1 MYAIVLL
8 NLNNYLF
15 LLELLLL
22 YVFLTIGLSFLCSI
36 LEAVLLSINTTFIK
50 IEIKEGKNYA
60 KKLSD
65 LKNSIDEPLII
76 ILTLNTI
83 AHTVGAILVGV
94 QAKVAYSEL
103 NLENTFFPGGI
114 SDEVLVGFV
123 STVMTIMILLFSEI
137 IPKTI
142 GAKYWNSLAKFTTIF
157 LSSII
162 PIFKYTGI
170 LWILQAFTKS
180 IGASKKELFF
190 KREDISTI
198 AEIAKEEGIIEEKD
212 SKFIKNIVKLR
223 NVTVKEIMTP
233 YSVMVTADENLTINK
248 FYENNPEL
256 VFSRIPI
263 LNNEKIEAYV
273 LKDTIL
279 ESIINNKG
287 NFKLREIKRP
297 IIISSEKT
305 NIPKLFDKLLKK
317 REHIS
322 LVVDNSKN
330 TIGIVTLEDII
341 ETILGYEIVDETD
354 MVDDMQMLAKKI
366 SSNGGNDQ

>member
-1 MYAIVLL
+1 M
-8 NLNNYLF
+8 
-15 LLELLLL
+15 
-22 YVFLTIGLSFLCSI
+22 
-36 LEAVLLSINTTFIK
+36 LSINTTFIK
-50 IEIKEGKNYA
+50 IELKKGKKYA
-60 KKLSD
+60 KNLLN

-103 NLENTFFPGGI
+103 NLKNNFFASGI
-114 SDEVLVGFV
+114 SDEFLVGFV

-142 GAKYWNSLAKFTTIF
+142 GAKYWNKLARFTTVF
-157 LSSII
+157 LSTII
-162 PIFKYTGI
+162 PIFKYTGV

-180 IGASKKELFF
+180 IGASKKELFL

-223 NVTVKEIMTP
+223 NVSVKEIMTP
-233 YSVMVTADENLTINK
+233 YSVMVTADENLTINE
-248 FYENNPEL
+248 FYKKNPEL
-256 VFSRIPI
+256 IFSRIPI
-263 LNNEKIEAYV
+263 LNNKKIEAYV

-279 ESIINNKG
+279 ESIINEKG
-287 NFKLREIKRP
+287 GFKLKDIKRP
-297 IIISSEKT
+297 IIISAENTK
-305 NIPKLFDKLLKK
+305 IPKLFDKLLKK

-322 LVVDNSKN
+322 LVIDSSKN
-330 TIGIVTLEDII
+330 TIGIVTLEDVI

-354 MVDDMQMLAKKI
+354 IVDDMRLLAKKI
-366 SSNGGNDQ
+366 SSNSDNDI

>member
-1 MYAIVLL
+1 M
-8 NLNNYLF
+8 
-15 LLELLLL
+15 ELLIL
-22 YVFLTIGLSFLCSI
+22 YIFLTISLSFLCSI

-50 IEIKEGKNYA
+50 IEIKEGKKYA
-60 KKLSD
+60 TTLSN

-103 NLENTFFPGGI
+103 NIKNTFFAGI
-114 SDEVLVGFV
+114 TDEVLVGFV
-123 STVMTIMILLFSEI
+123 SAVMTIMILLFSEI

-142 GAKYWNSLAKFTTIF
+142 GAKYWNKLAKFTTIF

-162 PIFKYTGI
+162 PIFRYTGV

-180 IGASKKELFF
+180 IGASKKDLFF

-198 AEIAKEEGIIEEKD
+198 ADIAKEEGIIGKKD
-212 SKFIKNIVKLR
+212 SNFIKNIVKLR
-223 NVTVKEIMTP
+223 NVSVKEIMTP
-233 YSVMVTADENLTINK
+233 YSVMVIADANMTIND
-248 FYENNPEL
+248 FYKKHTEL
-256 VFSRIPI
+256 IFSRIPI
-263 LNNEKIEAYV
+263 LNTNKIEAYV

-279 ESIINNKG
+279 ENIINNKG
-287 NFKLREIKRP
+287 NLKLKEIKRP
-297 IIISSEKT
+297 IIISTEKT
-305 NIPKLFDKLLKK
+305 KIPKLFDQLIKK

-322 LVVDNSKN
+322 LVVDNTKT

-341 ETILGYEIVDETD
+341 ETILGYEIVDEND
-354 MVDDMQMLAKKI
+354 KVEDMQMLAKKI
-366 SSNGGNDQ
+366 SLNGGNSLGSNTEKS

>member
-1 MYAIVLL
+1 MSAFVLL
-8 NLNNYLF
+8 NLGNYLF
-15 LLELLLL
+15 LLELLIL
-22 YVFLTIGLSFLCSI
+22 YIFLTISLSFLCSI

-50 IEIKEGKNYA
+50 IEIKEGKKYA
-60 KKLSD
+60 KTLSK

-94 QAKVAYSEL
+94 QAKVAYTEL
-103 NLENTFFPGGI
+103 NLENTFFTGGI

-142 GAKYWNSLAKFTTIF
+142 GAKYWNSLARFTTIF

-162 PIFKYTGI
+162 PIFKYSGI

-180 IGASKKELFF
+180 IGASKKELFL

-198 AEIAKEEGIIEEKD
+198 AEIAKEEGIIGKKD
-212 SKFIKNIVKLR
+212 SNFIKNIVKLR
-223 NVTVKEIMTP
+223 NVSVKEIMTP
-233 YSVMVTADENLTINK
+233 SSVMVTADQNSTINE
-248 FYENNPEL
+248 FYQKNPEL

-263 LNNEKIEAYV
+263 LNKNMIEAYV

-287 NFKLREIKRP
+287 DFKLKEIKRP
-297 IIISSEKT
+297 IIISAEGTK
-305 NIPKLFDKLLKK
+305 IPKLFDKLLKK

-322 LVVDNSKN
+322 LVVDGEKN

-354 MVDDMQMLAKKI
+354 MVDDMQLLAKKI
-366 SSNGGNDQ
+366 SSNGGKE

>member
-1 MYAIVLL
+1 M
-8 NLNNYLF
+8 
-15 LLELLLL
+15 ELLLL

-114 SDEVLVGFV
+114 SDEVLVAFV
-123 STVMTIMILLFSEI
+123 STVMTVMILLFSEI

-157 LSSII
+157 LASII
-162 PIFKYTGI
+162 PIFKYTGV

-198 AEIAKEEGIIEEKD
+198 AEIAKEEGIIEEND

-223 NVTVKEIMTP
+223 NVTVREIMTP
-233 YSVMVTADENLTINK
+233 YSVMVTADENLTINE
-248 FYENNPEL
+248 FYEKNPEL
-256 VFSRIPI
+256 IFSRIPI
-263 LNNEKIEAYV
+263 LNDEKIEAYV

-287 NFKLREIKRP
+287 GFKLKEIKRP
-297 IIISSEKT
+297 IIISSQKT

-366 SSNGGNDQ
+366 SSNNGNDL

>member
-1 MYAIVLL
+1 M
-8 NLNNYLF
+8 
-15 LLELLLL
+15 ELLLL
-22 YVFLTIGLSFLCSI
+22 YVFLTISLSFLCSI

-123 STVMTIMILLFSEI
+123 STIMTIMILLFSEI

-170 LWILQAFTKS
+170 LWVLQAFTKS

-233 YSVMVTADENLTINK
+233 YSVMVTADQNLTINE
-248 FYENNPEL
+248 FYENNPEM

-263 LNNEKIEAYV
+263 LNNENIEAYV

-330 TIGIVTLEDII
+330 TIGIVTLEDVI

-366 SSNGGNDQ
+366 SSNGGND

>member
-1 MYAIVLL
+1 M
-8 NLNNYLF
+8 
-15 LLELLLL
+15 ELLIL
-22 YVFLTIGLSFLCSI
+22 YIFLTISLSFLCSI

-50 IEIKEGKNYA
+50 IEIKEGKKYA
-60 KKLSD
+60 KTLSD

-103 NLENTFFPGGI
+103 NLENTFFPAGI
-114 SDEVLVGFV
+114 SDDVLVGFV
-123 STVMTIMILLFSEI
+123 STIMTIMILLFSEI

-142 GAKYWNSLAKFTTIF
+142 GARYWNSLAKFTTIF

-162 PIFKYTGI
+162 PLFKYSGI
-170 LWILQAFTKS
+170 LWILQAFTRS

-190 KREDISTI
+190 KIEDISTI

-223 NVTVKEIMTP
+223 NVSVKEIMTP
-233 YSVMVTADENLTINK
+233 YSVMVTADENLTINE
-248 FYENNPEL
+248 FYKKNPEL

-263 LNNEKIEAYV
+263 LNMSKIEAYV

-287 NFKLREIKRP
+287 DFKLKEIKRP

-305 NIPKLFDKLLKK
+305 KIPKLFDKLLKK

-366 SSNGGNDQ
+366 SSNNGEEL

>member
-1 MYAIVLL
+1 M
-8 NLNNYLF
+8 
-15 LLELLLL
+15 ELLLL

-50 IEIKEGKNYA
+50 IELKEGKKYA
-60 KKLSD
+60 KNLSK

-103 NLENTFFPGGI
+103 NLQNTFFEGGI

-123 STVMTIMILLFSEI
+123 STIMTIMILLFSEI

-142 GAKYWNSLAKFTTIF
+142 GAKYWNSLAKFTTVF
-157 LSSII
+157 LTSII
-162 PIFKYTGI
+162 PIFKYSGI
-170 LWILQAFTKS
+170 LWVLQAFTRS

-198 AEIAKEEGIIEEKD
+198 ADIAKEEGIIEEKD
-212 SKFIKNIVKLR
+212 SNFIKNIVKLR

-233 YSVMVTADENLTINK
+233 YSVMVTADENLTINE
-248 FYENNPEL
+248 FYKIQTEL

-263 LNNEKIEAYV
+263 IKDKRIEAYV

-279 ESIINNKG
+279 ESIINKKG
-287 NFKLREIKRP
+287 NFKLSEIKRP
-297 IIISSEKT
+297 IIISSENT

-322 LVVDNSKN
+322 LVVDKSKN

-354 MVDDMQMLAKKI
+354 MVEDMQKLAKKI
-366 SSNGGNDQ
+366 TSNGK

>member
-1 MYAIVLL
+1 
-8 NLNNYLF
+8 
-15 LLELLLL
+15 LELLIL
-22 YVFLTIGLSFLCSI
+22 YIFLTISLSFLCSI

-50 IEIKEGKNYA
+50 IEIKEGKKYA
-60 KKLSD
+60 TTLSN

-103 NLENTFFPGGI
+103 NIKNTFFAGI
-114 SDEVLVGFV
+114 TDEVLVGFV
-123 STVMTIMILLFSEI
+123 SAVMTIMILLFSEI

-142 GAKYWNSLAKFTTIF
+142 GAKYWNKLAKFTTIF

-162 PIFKYTGI
+162 PIFRYTGV

-180 IGASKKELFF
+180 IGASKKDLFF

-198 AEIAKEEGIIEEKD
+198 ADIAKEEGIIGKKD
-212 SKFIKNIVKLR
+212 SNFIKNIVKLR
-223 NVTVKEIMTP
+223 NVSVKEIMTP
-233 YSVMVTADENLTINK
+233 YSVMVIADANMTIND
-248 FYENNPEL
+248 FYKKHTEL
-256 VFSRIPI
+256 IFSRIPI
-263 LNNEKIEAYV
+263 LNTNKIEAYV

-279 ESIINNKG
+279 ENIINNKG
-287 NFKLREIKRP
+287 NLKLKEIKRP
-297 IIISSEKT
+297 IIISTEKT
-305 NIPKLFDKLLKK
+305 KIPKLFDQLIKK

-322 LVVDNSKN
+322 LVVDNTKT

-341 ETILGYEIVDETD
+341 ETILGYEIVDEND
-354 MVDDMQMLAKKI
+354 KVEDMQMLAKKI
-366 SSNGGNDQ
+366 SLNGGNSLGSNTEKS

>member
-1 MYAIVLL
+1 MGLL
-8 NLNNYLF
+8 I
-15 LLELLLL
+15 L
-22 YVFLTIGLSFLCSI
+22 YGFLTICLSFLCSI
-36 LEAVLLSINTTFIK
+36 LEAVLLSINPTYIK
-50 IEIKEGKNYA
+50 IKIKEGKKYA
-60 KKLSD
+60 EKLQGLKK
-65 LKNSIDEPLII
+65 SIDEPLII

-83 AHTVGAILVGV
+83 AHTVGAIMVGV
-94 QAKVAYSEL
+94 QAKIAYATLNIDNSYSLLGMSVSED
-103 NLENTFFPGGI
+103 F
-114 SDEVLVGFV
+114 LVGIV
-123 STVMTIMILLFSEI
+123 STIMTFLVLILSEI

-142 GAKYWNSLAKFTTIF
+142 GANYSHKLAPFTTVL
-157 LSSII
+157 LSSIL
-162 PIFKYTGI
+162 PVFKYTGL
-170 LWILQAFTKS
+170 LWILQFFTRIGFNENKAS
-180 IGASKKELFF
+180 IF

-233 YSVMVTADENLTINK
+233 YSVMVTADENLTINE

-263 LNNEKIEAYV
+263 LNSEKIEAYV

-287 NFKLREIKRP
+287 NFKLTEIKRP

-330 TIGIVTLEDII
+330 TIGIVTLELSLIHI
-341 ETILGYEIVDETD
+341 
-354 MVDDMQMLAKKI
+354 
-366 SSNGGNDQ
+366 

>member
-1 MYAIVLL
+1 M
-8 NLNNYLF
+8 
-15 LLELLLL
+15 
-22 YVFLTIGLSFLCSI
+22 
-36 LEAVLLSINTTFIK
+36 LSINTTFIK
-50 IEIKEGKNYA
+50 IEIKEGKKYA
-60 KKLSD
+60 NTLSD

-103 NLENTFFPGGI
+103 DLENIFFAGGI

-123 STVMTIMILLFSEI
+123 STIMTIMILLFSEI

-142 GAKYWNSLAKFTTIF
+142 GAKYWSRLAKFTTIF

-162 PIFKYTGI
+162 PLFKYTGV

-180 IGASKKELFF
+180 IGGSKKELFF

-233 YSVMVTADENLTINK
+233 YSVMVTADENLTINE
-248 FYENNPEL
+248 FYKKNPEL

-263 LNNEKIEAYV
+263 LNDDRIEAYV

-287 NFKLREIKRP
+287 NFKLKDLKRP
-297 IIISSEKT
+297 IIISSEST

-322 LVVDNSKN
+322 LVVDDTQN

-354 MVDDMQMLAKKI
+354 MVDDMQLLAKKI
-366 SSNGGNDQ
+366 SSNSGNEK

>member
-1 MYAIVLL
+1 MSAFVLL
-8 NLNNYLF
+8 NLDNYLF
-15 LLELLLL
+15 LLELLIL
-22 YVFLTIGLSFLCSI
+22 YIFLTISLSFLCSI

-50 IEIKEGKNYA
+50 IEIKEGKKYA
-60 KKLSD
+60 KTLSK

-142 GAKYWNSLAKFTTIF
+142 GAKYWNSLARFTTIF

-162 PIFKYTGI
+162 PIFKYSGI

-198 AEIAKEEGIIEEKD
+198 AEIAKEEGIIGKKD
-212 SKFIKNIVKLR
+212 SNFIKNIVKLR
-223 NVTVKEIMTP
+223 NVSVKEIMTP
-233 YSVMVTADENLTINK
+233 YSVMVTADQNSTINE
-248 FYENNPEL
+248 FYQKNPEL

-263 LNNEKIEAYV
+263 LNKNMIEAYV

-287 NFKLREIKRP
+287 DFKLKEIKRP
-297 IIISSEKT
+297 IIVSTEGTK
-305 NIPKLFDKLLKK
+305 IPKLFDKLLKK

-322 LVVDNSKN
+322 LVVDVEKN

-354 MVDDMQMLAKKI
+354 MVDDMQLLAKKI
-366 SSNGGNDQ
+366 SSNEGKE

>member
-1 MYAIVLL
+1 MSAFVLL
-8 NLNNYLF
+8 NLGNYLF
-15 LLELLLL
+15 LLELLIL
-22 YVFLTIGLSFLCSI
+22 YIFLTISLSFLCSI

-50 IEIKEGKNYA
+50 IEIKEGKKYA
-60 KKLSD
+60 KTLSK

-94 QAKVAYSEL
+94 QAKIAYSEL

-142 GAKYWNSLAKFTTIF
+142 GAKYWNSLARFTTIF

-162 PIFKYTGI
+162 PIFKYSGI

-198 AEIAKEEGIIEEKD
+198 AEIAKEEGIIGKKD
-212 SKFIKNIVKLR
+212 SNFIKNIVKLR
-223 NVTVKEIMTP
+223 NVSVKEIMTP
-233 YSVMVTADENLTINK
+233 SSVMVTADQNSTINE
-248 FYENNPEL
+248 FYQKNPEL

-263 LNNEKIEAYV
+263 LNENMIEAYV

-287 NFKLREIKRP
+287 DFKLKEIKRP
-297 IIISSEKT
+297 IIISTEGTK
-305 NIPKLFDKLLKK
+305 IPKLFDKLLKK

-322 LVVDNSKN
+322 LVVDVEKN

-354 MVDDMQMLAKKI
+354 MVDDMQLLAKKI
-366 SSNGGNDQ
+366 SSNEGKE

>member
-1 MYAIVLL
+1 M
-8 NLNNYLF
+8 
-15 LLELLLL
+15 ELLIL
-22 YVFLTIGLSFLCSI
+22 YIFLTISLSFLCSI

-50 IEIKEGKNYA
+50 IEIKEGKKYA
-60 KKLSD
+60 TTLSN

-103 NLENTFFPGGI
+103 NIKNTFFAGI
-114 SDEVLVGFV
+114 TDEVLVGFV
-123 STVMTIMILLFSEI
+123 SAVMTIMILLFSEI

-142 GAKYWNSLAKFTTIF
+142 GARYWNKLAKFTTIF

-162 PIFKYTGI
+162 PIFRYTGV

-180 IGASKKELFF
+180 IGASKKDLFF

-198 AEIAKEEGIIEEKD
+198 ADIAKEEGIIGKKD
-212 SKFIKNIVKLR
+212 SNFIKNIVKLR
-223 NVTVKEIMTP
+223 NVSVKEIMTP
-233 YSVMVTADENLTINK
+233 YSVMVIADANMTIND
-248 FYENNPEL
+248 FYKKHTEL
-256 VFSRIPI
+256 IFSRIPI
-263 LNNEKIEAYV
+263 LNTNKIEAYV

-279 ESIINNKG
+279 ENIINNKG
-287 NFKLREIKRP
+287 NLKLKEIKRP
-297 IIISSEKT
+297 IIISTEKT
-305 NIPKLFDKLLKK
+305 KIPKLFDQLIKK

-322 LVVDNSKN
+322 LVVDNTKT

-341 ETILGYEIVDETD
+341 ETILGYEIVDEND
-354 MVDDMQMLAKKI
+354 KVEDMQMLAKKI
-366 SSNGGNDQ
+366 SLNGGNSLGSNTEKS

>member
-1 MYAIVLL
+1 M
-8 NLNNYLF
+8 
-15 LLELLLL
+15 ELLIL
-22 YVFLTIGLSFLCSI
+22 YIFLTISLSFLCSI

-50 IEIKEGKNYA
+50 IEIKEGKKYA
-60 KKLSD
+60 TTLSN

-103 NLENTFFPGGI
+103 NIKNTFFAGI
-114 SDEVLVGFV
+114 TDEVLVGFV
-123 STVMTIMILLFSEI
+123 SAVMTIMILLFSEI

-142 GAKYWNSLAKFTTIF
+142 GAKYWNKLAKFTTIF

-162 PIFKYTGI
+162 PIFRYTGV

-180 IGASKKELFF
+180 IGASKKDLFF

-198 AEIAKEEGIIEEKD
+198 ADIAKEEGIIGKKD
-212 SKFIKNIVKLR
+212 SNFIKNIVKLR
-223 NVTVKEIMTP
+223 NVSVKEIMTP
-233 YSVMVTADENLTINK
+233 YSVMVIADANMTIND
-248 FYENNPEL
+248 FYKKHTEL
-256 VFSRIPI
+256 IFSRIPI
-263 LNNEKIEAYV
+263 LNTNKIEAYV

-279 ESIINNKG
+279 ENIINNKG
-287 NFKLREIKRP
+287 NLKLKEIKRP
-297 IIISSEKT
+297 IIISTENTK
-305 NIPKLFDKLLKK
+305 IPKLFDQLIKK

-322 LVVDNSKN
+322 LVVDNTKT

-341 ETILGYEIVDETD
+341 ETILGYEIVDEND
-354 MVDDMQMLAKKI
+354 KVEDMQMLAKKI
-366 SSNGGNDQ
+366 SLNGGNSLGSNTEKN

>member
-1 MYAIVLL
+1 M
-8 NLNNYLF
+8 
-15 LLELLLL
+15 ELLIL
-22 YVFLTIGLSFLCSI
+22 YIFLTISLSFLCSI

-50 IEIKEGKNYA
+50 IEIKEGKKYA
-60 KKLSD
+60 TTLSN

-103 NLENTFFPGGI
+103 NIKNTFFAGI
-114 SDEVLVGFV
+114 TDEVLVGFV
-123 STVMTIMILLFSEI
+123 SAVMTIMILLFSEI

-142 GAKYWNSLAKFTTIF
+142 GAKYWNKLAKFTTIF

-162 PIFKYTGI
+162 PIFRYTGV

-180 IGASKKELFF
+180 IGASKKDLFF

-198 AEIAKEEGIIEEKD
+198 ADIAKEEGIIGKKD
-212 SKFIKNIVKLR
+212 SNFIKNIVKLR
-223 NVTVKEIMTP
+223 NVSVKEIMTP
-233 YSVMVTADENLTINK
+233 YSVMVIADANMTIND
-248 FYENNPEL
+248 FYKKHTEL
-256 VFSRIPI
+256 IFSRIPI
-263 LNNEKIEAYV
+263 LNTNKIEAYV

-279 ESIINNKG
+279 ENIINNKG
-287 NFKLREIKRP
+287 NLKLKEIKRP
-297 IIISSEKT
+297 IIISTEKT
-305 NIPKLFDKLLKK
+305 KIPKLFDQLIKK

-322 LVVDNSKN
+322 LVVDNTKT

-341 ETILGYEIVDETD
+341 ETILGYEIVDEND
-354 MVDDMQMLAKKI
+354 KVEDMQMLAKKI
-366 SSNGGNDQ
+366 SLNGGNSIGSNTDKS

>member
-1 MYAIVLL
+1 M
-8 NLNNYLF
+8 
-15 LLELLLL
+15 ELLIL
-22 YVFLTIGLSFLCSI
+22 YIFLTISLSFLCSI

-50 IEIKEGKNYA
+50 IEIKEGKKYA
-60 KKLSD
+60 TTLSN

-103 NLENTFFPGGI
+103 NIKNTFFAGI
-114 SDEVLVGFV
+114 TDEVLVGFV
-123 STVMTIMILLFSEI
+123 SAVMTIMILLFSEI

-142 GAKYWNSLAKFTTIF
+142 GAKYWNKLAKFTTIF

-162 PIFKYTGI
+162 PIFKYTGV

-180 IGASKKELFF
+180 IGASKKDLFF

-198 AEIAKEEGIIEEKD
+198 ADIAKEEGIIGKKD
-212 SKFIKNIVKLR
+212 SNFIKNIVKLR
-223 NVTVKEIMTP
+223 NVSVKEIMTP
-233 YSVMVTADENLTINK
+233 YSVMVTADANMTIND
-248 FYENNPEL
+248 FYKKHTEL
-256 VFSRIPI
+256 IFSRIPI
-263 LNNEKIEAYV
+263 LNTNKIEAYV

-279 ESIINNKG
+279 ENIINNKG
-287 NFKLREIKRP
+287 NLKLKEIKRP
-297 IIISSEKT
+297 IIISTEKT
-305 NIPKLFDKLLKK
+305 KIPKLFDQLIKK

-322 LVVDNSKN
+322 LVVDNTKT

-341 ETILGYEIVDETD
+341 ETILGYEIVDEND
-354 MVDDMQMLAKKI
+354 KVEDMQMLAKKI
-366 SSNGGNDQ
+366 SLNGGNSLGSNTDKS

>member
-1 MYAIVLL
+1 
-8 NLNNYLF
+8 
-15 LLELLLL
+15 LELLIL
-22 YVFLTIGLSFLCSI
+22 YIFLTISLSFLCSI

-50 IEIKEGKNYA
+50 IEIKEGKKYA
-60 KKLSD
+60 TTLSN

-103 NLENTFFPGGI
+103 NIKNTFFAGI
-114 SDEVLVGFV
+114 TDEVLVGFV
-123 STVMTIMILLFSEI
+123 SAVMTIMILLFSEI

-142 GAKYWNSLAKFTTIF
+142 GAKYWNKLAKFTTIF

-162 PIFKYTGI
+162 PIFRYTGV

-180 IGASKKELFF
+180 IGASKKDLFF

-198 AEIAKEEGIIEEKD
+198 ADIAKEEGIIGKKD
-212 SKFIKNIVKLR
+212 SNFIKNIVKLR
-223 NVTVKEIMTP
+223 NVSVKEIMTP
-233 YSVMVTADENLTINK
+233 YSVMVIADANMTIND
-248 FYENNPEL
+248 FYKKHTEL
-256 VFSRIPI
+256 IFSRIPI
-263 LNNEKIEAYV
+263 LNTNKIEAYV

-279 ESIINNKG
+279 ENIINNKG
-287 NFKLREIKRP
+287 NLKLKEIKRP
-297 IIISSEKT
+297 IIISTEKT
-305 NIPKLFDKLLKK
+305 KIPKLFDQLIKK

-322 LVVDNSKN
+322 LVVDNTKT

-341 ETILGYEIVDETD
+341 ETILGYEIVDEND
-354 MVDDMQMLAKKI
+354 KVEDMQMLAKKI
-366 SSNGGNDQ
+366 SLNGGNSLGSNTDKS

>member
-1 MYAIVLL
+1 M
-8 NLNNYLF
+8 
-15 LLELLLL
+15 ELLIL
-22 YVFLTIGLSFLCSI
+22 YIFLTIGLSFLCSI
-36 LEAVLLSINTTFIK
+36 LEAVLLSINTTYIK

-103 NLENTFFPGGI
+103 NLENTFFEGGI

-123 STVMTIMILLFSEI
+123 STIMTIMILLFSEI

-142 GAKYWNSLAKFTTIF
+142 GAKYWNNLAKFTTIF

-162 PIFKYTGI
+162 PLFKYSGI
-170 LWILQAFTKS
+170 LWVLQAFTKS

-190 KREDISTI
+190 KREDITTI
-198 AEIAKEEGIIEEKD
+198 AEIAEEEGIIEEKEEEV
-212 SKFIKNIVKLR
+212 IKNIVKLR
-223 NVTVKEIMTP
+223 NVTVKDIMTP
-233 YSVMVTADENLTINK
+233 YSVMVTAKENLTINE
-248 FYENNPEL
+248 FYEKNPEL

-263 LNNEKIEAYV
+263 LNNNKIEAYV

-287 NFKLREIKRP
+287 GFRLGDIKRP
-297 IIISSEKT
+297 IIIVNEQT
-305 NIPKLFDKLLKK
+305 NIPKLFDRLLKK

-322 LVVDNSKN
+322 LVVDKSKKS
-330 TIGIVTLEDII
+330 IGIVTLEDII
-341 ETILGYEIVDETD
+341 ETIFGFEIVDETD
-354 MVDDMQMLAKKI
+354 MVDDMQMLAKKT
-366 SSNGGNDQ
+366 SSTENNDL

>member
-1 MYAIVLL
+1 MSAFVLL
-8 NLNNYLF
+8 NLGNYLF
-15 LLELLLL
+15 LLELLIL
-22 YVFLTIGLSFLCSI
+22 YIFLTISLSFLCSI

-50 IEIKEGKNYA
+50 IEIKEGKKYA
-60 KKLSD
+60 KTLSK

-142 GAKYWNSLAKFTTIF
+142 GAKYWNSLARFTTIF

-162 PIFKYTGI
+162 PIFKYSGI

-198 AEIAKEEGIIEEKD
+198 AEIAKEEGIIGKKD
-212 SKFIKNIVKLR
+212 SNFIKNIVKLR
-223 NVTVKEIMTP
+223 NVSVKEIMTP
-233 YSVMVTADENLTINK
+233 YSVMVTADQNSTINE
-248 FYENNPEL
+248 FYQKNPEL

-263 LNNEKIEAYV
+263 LNKNMIEAYV

-287 NFKLREIKRP
+287 DFKLKEIKRP
-297 IIISSEKT
+297 IIISTEGTK
-305 NIPKLFDKLLKK
+305 IPKLFDKLLKK

-322 LVVDNSKN
+322 LVVDLEKN

-354 MVDDMQMLAKKI
+354 MVDDMQLLAKKI
-366 SSNGGNDQ
+366 SSNGGKE

>member
-1 MYAIVLL
+1 MSAFVLL
-8 NLNNYLF
+8 NLGNYLF
-15 LLELLLL
+15 LLELLIL
-22 YVFLTIGLSFLCSI
+22 YIFLTISLSFLCSI

-50 IEIKEGKNYA
+50 IEIKEGKKYA
-60 KKLSD
+60 KTLSK

-103 NLENTFFPGGI
+103 NLENTFFQGGI

-142 GAKYWNSLAKFTTIF
+142 GAKYWNSLARFTTIF

-162 PIFKYTGI
+162 PIFKYSGI

-198 AEIAKEEGIIEEKD
+198 AEIAKEEGIIGKKD
-212 SKFIKNIVKLR
+212 SNFIKNIVKLR
-223 NVTVKEIMTP
+223 NVSVKEIMTP
-233 YSVMVTADENLTINK
+233 YSVMVTADQNSTINE
-248 FYENNPEL
+248 FYQKNPEL

-263 LNNEKIEAYV
+263 LNENTIEAYV

-287 NFKLREIKRP
+287 GFKLKEIKRP
-297 IIISSEKT
+297 IIISTEGTK
-305 NIPKLFDKLLKK
+305 IPKLFDKLLKK

-322 LVVDNSKN
+322 LVVDGEKN

-354 MVDDMQMLAKKI
+354 MVDDMQLLAKKI
-366 SSNGGNDQ
+366 SSNGGTE

>member
-1 MYAIVLL
+1 M
-8 NLNNYLF
+8 
-15 LLELLLL
+15 
-22 YVFLTIGLSFLCSI
+22 
-36 LEAVLLSINTTFIK
+36 LSINTTFIK
-50 IEIKEGKNYA
+50 IEIKEGKKYA
-60 KKLSD
+60 NTLSD

-103 NLENTFFPGGI
+103 DLENIFFAGGI

-123 STVMTIMILLFSEI
+123 STIMTIMILLFSEI

-142 GAKYWNSLAKFTTIF
+142 GAKYWSRLAKFTTIF

-162 PIFKYTGI
+162 PLFKYTGV

-180 IGASKKELFF
+180 IGGSKKELFF

-233 YSVMVTADENLTINK
+233 YSVMVTADENLTINE
-248 FYENNPEL
+248 FYKKNPEL

-263 LNNEKIEAYV
+263 LNDDRIEAYV

-287 NFKLREIKRP
+287 NFKLKDLKRP
-297 IIISSEKT
+297 IIISSEGT

-322 LVVDNSKN
+322 LVVDDTQN

-354 MVDDMQMLAKKI
+354 MVDDMQLLAKKI
-366 SSNGGNDQ
+366 SSNSGNEK

>member
-1 MYAIVLL
+1 M
-8 NLNNYLF
+8 
-15 LLELLLL
+15 
-22 YVFLTIGLSFLCSI
+22 CSI

-50 IEIKEGKNYA
+50 IEIKEGKKYA
-60 KKLSD
+60 KTLSN
-65 LKNSIDEPLII
+65 LKKSIDEPLII

-83 AHTVGAILVGV
+83 AHTVGAILVGA

-103 NLENTFFPGGI
+103 NFENSFFAGGI
-114 SDEVLVGFV
+114 SDEVLVGVV

-142 GAKYWNSLAKFTTIF
+142 GAKYWNKLAKFTTIF

-162 PIFKYTGI
+162 PLFKYTGV
-170 LWILQAFTKS
+170 LWVLQAFTKS

-233 YSVMVTADENLTINK
+233 YSVMVTADENLTINE
-248 FYENNPEL
+248 FYKKNPEL

-287 NFKLREIKRP
+287 DFKLKEIKRP
-297 IIISSEKT
+297 IIISGQKT

-330 TIGIVTLEDII
+330 TIGIVTLEDVI
-341 ETILGYEIVDETD
+341 ETILGFEIVDETD

-366 SSNGGNDQ
+366 SSNNGNDI

>member
-1 MYAIVLL
+1 M
-8 NLNNYLF
+8 
-15 LLELLLL
+15 ELLIL

-50 IEIKEGKNYA
+50 IEIKEGKKYA
-60 KKLSD
+60 KNLSS

-103 NLENTFFPGGI
+103 NLENTFLAGGI

-123 STVMTIMILLFSEI
+123 SAVMTIMILLFSEI

-198 AEIAKEEGIIEEKD
+198 AEIAKEEGIIGKKD
-212 SKFIKNIVKLR
+212 SNFIKNIVKLR
-223 NVTVKEIMTP
+223 NVSVKEIMTP
-233 YSVMVTADENLTINK
+233 QSVMVSADENSTINE
-248 FYENNPEL
+248 FYKKNPEL

-263 LNNEKIEAYV
+263 LGDNKIEAYV
-273 LKDTIL
+273 LKDTML

-287 NFKLREIKRP
+287 DFKLKEIKRP
-297 IIISSEKT
+297 IIISKESTK
-305 NIPKLFDKLLKK
+305 IPKLFDKLLKK

-322 LVVDNSKN
+322 LVVDDTKN

-354 MVDDMQMLAKKI
+354 MVDDMQKLAKKI
-366 SSNGGNDQ
+366 SSNNN

>member
-1 MYAIVLL
+1 MSAFVLL
-8 NLNNYLF
+8 NLGNYLF
-15 LLELLLL
+15 LLELLIL
-22 YVFLTIGLSFLCSI
+22 YIFLTISLSFLCSI

-50 IEIKEGKNYA
+50 IEIKEGKKYA
-60 KKLSD
+60 KTLSK

-142 GAKYWNSLAKFTTIF
+142 GAKYWNSLARFTTIF

-162 PIFKYTGI
+162 PIFKYSGI

-198 AEIAKEEGIIEEKD
+198 AEIAKEEGIIGKKD
-212 SKFIKNIVKLR
+212 SNFIKNIVKLR
-223 NVTVKEIMTP
+223 NVSVKEIMTP
-233 YSVMVTADENLTINK
+233 YSVMVTADQNSTINE
-248 FYENNPEL
+248 FYQKNPEL

-263 LNNEKIEAYV
+263 LNENTIEAYV

-287 NFKLREIKRP
+287 DFKLKEIKRP
-297 IIISSEKT
+297 IIISTEGTK
-305 NIPKLFDKLLKK
+305 IPKLFDKLLKK

-322 LVVDNSKN
+322 LVVDLEKN

-354 MVDDMQMLAKKI
+354 MVDDMQLLAKKI
-366 SSNGGNDQ
+366 SSNGGKE

>member
-1 MYAIVLL
+1 MSAFVLL
-8 NLNNYLF
+8 NLGNYLF
-15 LLELLLL
+15 LLELLIL
-22 YVFLTIGLSFLCSI
+22 YIFLTISLSFLCSI

-50 IEIKEGKNYA
+50 IEIKEGKKYA
-60 KKLSD
+60 KTLSK

-142 GAKYWNSLAKFTTIF
+142 GAKYWNSLARFTTIF

-162 PIFKYTGI
+162 PIFKYSGI

-198 AEIAKEEGIIEEKD
+198 AEIAKEEGIIGKKD
-212 SKFIKNIVKLR
+212 SNFIKNIVKLR
-223 NVTVKEIMTP
+223 NVSVKEIMTP
-233 YSVMVTADENLTINK
+233 SSVMVTADQNSTINE
-248 FYENNPEL
+248 FYQKNPEL

-263 LNNEKIEAYV
+263 LNKNMIEAYV

-287 NFKLREIKRP
+287 DFKLKEIKRP
-297 IIISSEKT
+297 IIISTEGTK
-305 NIPKLFDKLLKK
+305 IPKLFDKLLKK

-322 LVVDNSKN
+322 LVVDVEKN

-354 MVDDMQMLAKKI
+354 MVDDMQLLAKKI
-366 SSNGGNDQ
+366 SSNGGKE

>member
-1 MYAIVLL
+1 MSAFVLL
-8 NLNNYLF
+8 NLGNYLF
-15 LLELLLL
+15 LLELLIL
-22 YVFLTIGLSFLCSI
+22 YIFLTISLSFLCSI

-50 IEIKEGKNYA
+50 IEIKEGKKYA
-60 KKLSD
+60 KTLSK

-142 GAKYWNSLAKFTTIF
+142 GAKYWNSLARFTTIF

-162 PIFKYTGI
+162 PIFKYSGI

-198 AEIAKEEGIIEEKD
+198 AEIAKEEGIIGKKD
-212 SKFIKNIVKLR
+212 SNFIKNIVKLR
-223 NVTVKEIMTP
+223 NVSVKEIMTP
-233 YSVMVTADENLTINK
+233 YSVMVTADQNSTINE
-248 FYENNPEL
+248 FYQKNPEL

-263 LNNEKIEAYV
+263 LNENMIEAYV

-287 NFKLREIKRP
+287 DFKLKEIKRP
-297 IIISSEKT
+297 IIISTEGTK
-305 NIPKLFDKLLKK
+305 IPKLFDKLLKK

-322 LVVDNSKN
+322 LVVDGEKN

-354 MVDDMQMLAKKI
+354 MVDDMQLLAKKI
-366 SSNGGNDQ
+366 SSNGGTE